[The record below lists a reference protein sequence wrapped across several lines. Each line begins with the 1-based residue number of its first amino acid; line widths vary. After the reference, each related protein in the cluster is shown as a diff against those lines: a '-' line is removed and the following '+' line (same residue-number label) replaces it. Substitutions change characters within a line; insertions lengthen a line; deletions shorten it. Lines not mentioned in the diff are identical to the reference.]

1 MNQSLSLQLVEYE
14 STSRDKH
21 FNDGFPQKNVEYLMP
36 GAPKKQ
42 QTVLVRMSVSEK
54 LHRYLGHLARTTTM
68 GASENDVALFLL
80 TRELEALRQSE
91 AYGFDLKSE
100 DT

>member
-1 MNQSLSLQLVEYE
+1 MS
-14 STSRDKH
+14 
-21 FNDGFPQKNVEYLMP
+21 

-42 QTVLVRMSVSEK
+42 QTVLIRMSVSAK
-54 LHRYLGHLARTTTM
+54 LHRYLSHLSRTTTM

-91 AYGFDLKSE
+91 AYALELPDE
-100 DT
+100 D

>member
-1 MNQSLSLQLVEYE
+1 MS
-14 STSRDKH
+14 
-21 FNDGFPQKNVEYLMP
+21 

-42 QTVLVRMSVSEK
+42 QTVLIRMSVSGK
-54 LHRYLGHLARTTTM
+54 LHRYLTYLSQNTTM

-91 AYGFDLKSE
+91 AYSFDLSGE
-100 DT
+100 DE

>member
-1 MNQSLSLQLVEYE
+1 MRITMS
-14 STSRDKH
+14 
-21 FNDGFPQKNVEYLMP
+21 

-42 QTVLVRMSVSEK
+42 QTVLVRMSVSAK

-80 TRELEALRQSE
+80 TRELESLRQSG
-91 AYGFDLKSE
+91 AYAFDLVR
-100 DT
+100 DDD

>member
-1 MNQSLSLQLVEYE
+1 MS
-14 STSRDKH
+14 
-21 FNDGFPQKNVEYLMP
+21 

-42 QTVLVRMSVSEK
+42 QTVLIRMSVSAK
-54 LHRYLGHLARTTTM
+54 LHRYLSHLARTTTM

-91 AYGFDLKSE
+91 AYRFDLSDDE
-100 DT
+100 

>member
-1 MNQSLSLQLVEYE
+1 MN
-14 STSRDKH
+14 KH
-21 FNDGFPQKNVEYLMP
+21 INASFPQKNVESFMA

-80 TRELEALRQSE
+80 TRELETLRQSD
-91 AYGFDLKSE
+91 AYGFDLRRDDE
-100 DT
+100 

>member
-1 MNQSLSLQLVEYE
+1 MS
-14 STSRDKH
+14 
-21 FNDGFPQKNVEYLMP
+21 

-42 QTVLVRMSVSEK
+42 QTVLIRMSVSAK
-54 LHRYLGHLARTTTM
+54 LHRYLSHLARTTTM

-91 AYGFDLKSE
+91 AYRFDLS
-100 DT
+100 DDD

>member
-1 MNQSLSLQLVEYE
+1 MS
-14 STSRDKH
+14 
-21 FNDGFPQKNVEYLMP
+21 

-42 QTVLVRMSVSEK
+42 QTVLIRMSVSAK
-54 LHRYLGHLARTTTM
+54 LHRYLTYLARTTTM

-91 AYGFDLKSE
+91 AYRFDLS
-100 DT
+100 DDD